1 MTTDTLVSIGTA
13 ALLLGVSVDTMRRW
27 EIEGGSP
34 RPAPRQPATLR
45 LADIE
50 RLRTGGDAGP
60 PSVPPRGR
68 HGCYVVAS
76 RQEPGWVR

>member
-27 EIEGGSP
+27 EIEGRITSTRTPGNQ
-34 RPAPRQPATLR
+34 RRYE

-50 RLRTGGDAGP
+50 RLRTGGDA
-60 PSVPPRGR
+60 
-68 HGCYVVAS
+68 A
-76 RQEPGWVR
+76 